1 MSLQEKGGTSPLG
14 CSGQDAER
22 EVTQFNFYFS
32 KHFVLIFTNLAAG
45 KRHYSLIC
53 ACVCSTKTIH

>member
-1 MSLQEKGGTSPLG
+1 MALQEKGGTLALG

-22 EVTQFNFYFS
+22 GDTQSNFYFS

-53 ACVCSTKTIH
+53 ARVCSTKTIH